1 MNTNTNVAEGST
13 LASGTGKKIS
23 IGKILN
29 TVWQVFKGLFIAA
42 LILAVIFNTYVSIC
56 YIRDQQRPVS
66 LELAYPYNTQDFKDL
81 NEAYNKNPDSAEYKK
96 MLRDFHTKYGISYKI
111 SETYKELARLH
122 KENPDSEEY
131 KQVLAKLLEE
141 FDISAEDITFD
152 E

>member
-1 MNTNTNVAEGST
+1 MKKNTVEVENNSLVSDQT
-13 LASGTGKKIS
+13 KKIS
-23 IGKILN
+23 IGKIFD

-56 YIRDQQRPVS
+56 YLKEQQAPII
-66 LELAYPYNTQDFKDL
+66 LEMAYPYNTQDYRNL
-81 NEAYNKNPDSAEYKK
+81 LEAAKKNPDSAEYKQ
-96 MLRDFHTKYGISYKI
+96 MLKDFNTKYSISYKV
-111 SETYKELARLH
+111 SGTYTELARLH

-131 KQVLAKLLEE
+131 KQTLAKLLEE